1 MEVQSEIYSETD
13 YKSVL
18 VQTGNVISKFKFDLP
33 KLQTEQLN
41 DLKEDK
47 DSDLLVV
54 RKKNE
59 CIEIEHKK
67 STILSEVGLQVWRG
81 AFLINDFI
89 LSNHDMFSN
98 KIVLELGSGVALTS
112 ILASIFSKRVLC
124 TDINIGGI
132 LELIKRN
139 IELNKQYQKTPNNV
153 AVYEL
158 NFMAKQWSVDLE
170 EELKN
175 VDIVLAADVIYD
187 DDISEALIKTILRIF
202 NLSPKLR
209 NMWMALEKRYVFT
222 DSCCAPMYDHFLKQ
236 FRQAI
241 SGTTL
246 RFSEQPTNFPQ
257 YFEYDRCKELVLL
270 QISRN

>member
-1 MEVQSEIYSETD
+1 M
-13 YKSVL
+13 
-18 VQTGNVISKFKFDLP
+18 
-33 KLQTEQLN
+33 N

-89 LSNHDMFSN
+89 LSNQDMFSN

-112 ILASIFSKRVLC
+112 IVASIFSKRVLC
-124 TDINIGGI
+124 TDINIAGI

-139 IELNKQYQKTPNNV
+139 IELNKQYQRTPNNV

-158 NFMAKQWSVDLE
+158 NFMAKQWSSDLE

-175 VDIVLAADVIYD
+175 VDIMLAADGLY
-187 DDISEALIKTILRIF
+187 SRINFLMFGSF
-202 NLSPKLR
+202 NNHWFIFQLF
-209 NMWMALEKRYVFT
+209 MMMT
-222 DSCCAPMYDHFLKQ
+222 FLKHL
-236 FRQAI
+236 
-241 SGTTL
+241 SK
-246 RFSEQPTNFPQ
+246 Q
-257 YFEYDRCKELVLL
+257 Y
-270 QISRN
+270 

>member
-1 MEVQSEIYSETD
+1 MEVQSEIYTETD

-18 VQTGNVISKFKFDLP
+18 VQTGNVISKFKFNLP
-33 KLQTEQLN
+33 ESQTEQLTN
-41 DLKEDK
+41 LKEDK
-47 DSDLLVV
+47 DSDLLVI

-59 CIEIEHKK
+59 CIEIEHSK

-89 LSNHDMFSN
+89 LCNQNMFTN
-98 KIVLELGSGVALTS
+98 KTVLELGSGVALTS
-112 ILASIFSKRVLC
+112 IVASIFTKRVLC

-132 LELIKRN
+132 LDLIKRN
-139 IELNKQYQKTPNNV
+139 IELNKQYQKIPNNI

-158 NFMAKQWSVDLE
+158 NFMAKQWSVELE

-187 DDISEALIKTILRIF
+187 DDISEALIKTILRVF
-202 NLSPKLR
+202 NLSPKLT

-222 DSCCAPMYDHFLKQ
+222 DSCCAPMYDYFLKQ

-241 SGTTL
+241 AGTSIK
-246 RFSEQPTNFPQ
+246 FSEQPTDFPQ

-270 QISRN
+270 QITRN

>member
-1 MEVQSEIYSETD
+1 M
-13 YKSVL
+13 
-18 VQTGNVISKFKFDLP
+18 
-33 KLQTEQLN
+33 
-41 DLKEDK
+41 KEDK
-47 DSDLLVV
+47 DSDLLVI

-59 CIEIEHKK
+59 CIEIEHSK

-89 LSNHDMFSN
+89 LCNQDMFSN
-98 KIVLELGSGVALTS
+98 KTVLELGSGVALTS
-112 ILASIFSKRVLC
+112 IVASIFTKRVLC

-132 LELIKRN
+132 LDLIQRN
-139 IELNKQYQKTPNNV
+139 IELNKQYQKTPNNI

-158 NFMAKQWSVDLE
+158 NFMAKQWSVELE

-175 VDIVLAADVIYD
+175 VDIVLAADGLYSRIHFVMWKFINSILFSVIYD
-187 DDISEALIKTILRIF
+187 DDISEALIKTILRLF
-202 NLSPKLR
+202 DLAPKLT

-222 DSCCAPMYDHFLKQ
+222 DSCCAPMYDYFLKQ

-241 SGTTL
+241 AGTSM
-246 RFSEQPTNFPQ
+246 RFSEQPIDFPQ